1 MSKYCVSEGTIITLK
16 DKTSKP
22 IEEITIGEE
31 LLVFDLKTLEKTQ
44 KYNVLVKL
52 STNNFEGIFKNSVV
66 KNIWTNT
73 KDKFYLINNKL
84 RITGDHILLAN
95 RNNKYYWT
103 KVENLQ
109 LNDLLFTEMNI
120 FDCIK
125 SIEIINEEID
135 VYNLEVNTYYN
146 YFADSY
152 LIHNGAPC
160 SACDACGSQGTS
172 RNVWISILTRVIIDS
187 THTDYT
193 GNWDV
198 SENTFGYSGSARI
211 YIVTK
216 LTANPT
222 YRQDQ
227 CIAAVQHVNSNNVI
241 QNGWNFNNTDDV
253 SDWNTSGSYTGD
265 SSVGLGGGGQ
275 SAINSPSIASL
286 KNFYSITTTASTL
299 RWSIASGTG
308 STYTGMADGIGTDV
322 SNTLLSVGDNT
333 ISQSSSTNYLYREA
347 SSASRYSKV
356 MLRGPTITFSDGD
369 KIRVCQALTTNN
381 TTDDPDVDNSL
392 FMGIY

>member
-120 FDCIK
+120 FECIK

-187 THTDYT
+187 TTSDYT
-193 GNWDV
+193 G
-198 SENTFGYSGSARI
+198 
-211 YIVTK
+211 
-216 LTANPT
+216 
-222 YRQDQ
+222 
-227 CIAAVQHVNSNNVI
+227 
-241 QNGWNFNNTDDV
+241 
-253 SDWNTSGSYTGD
+253 
-265 SSVGLGGGGQ
+265 
-275 SAINSPSIASL
+275 
-286 KNFYSITTTASTL
+286 
-299 RWSIASGTG
+299 
-308 STYTGMADGIGTDV
+308 
-322 SNTLLSVGDNT
+322 
-333 ISQSSSTNYLYREA
+333 
-347 SSASRYSKV
+347 
-356 MLRGPTITFSDGD
+356 
-369 KIRVCQALTTNN
+369 IR
-381 TTDDPDVDNSL
+381 
-392 FMGIY
+392 